1 MPELFSSSF
10 LSDRIVA
17 RGEKRPVQTA
27 EVALNVILMLL
38 GLVAAVEEEEEED
51 EVVVVVVVELMVVW
65 LVGGGGTDTELE
77 CSLVSIGWA
86 VVVLYLVGVSKP
98 ASVGQ
103 GRYDEGVHRKVVKRV
118 LG

>member
-27 EVALNVILMLL
+27 DVALNVILMLL
-38 GLVAAVEEEEEED
+38 GWVLEEEEEEEE
-51 EVVVVVVVELMVVW
+51 EVVVVVL
-65 LVGGGGTDTELE
+65 GGGGGPDAVVLG
-77 CSLVSIGWA
+77 CSLVSIRWA

-98 ASVGQ
+98 AAVGQ
-103 GRYDEGVHRKVVKRV
+103 GRYDDRKVVIRV

>member
-17 RGEKRPVQTA
+17 RGEKRPVQT

-38 GLVAAVEEEEEED
+38 GLVVEEEEEE
-51 EVVVVVVVELMVVW
+51 EKVVVVVL
-65 LVGGGGTDTELE
+65 GGGGGPVLG
-77 CSLVSIGWA
+77 CSLVSIRWA
-86 VVVLYLVGVSKP
+86 VVVLYLVSVSKP
-98 ASVGQ
+98 APVGQ
-103 GRYDEGVHRKVVKRV
+103 GRHDDRKVVIRV